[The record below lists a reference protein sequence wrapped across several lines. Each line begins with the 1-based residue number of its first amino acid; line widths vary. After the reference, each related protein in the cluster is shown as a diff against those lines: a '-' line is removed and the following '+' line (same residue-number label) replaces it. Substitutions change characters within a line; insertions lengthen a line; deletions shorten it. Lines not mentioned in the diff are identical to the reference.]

1 MRSITAKDIDE
12 MIQSRVIENL
22 KATAGKGK
30 KQKIIIAPGFKI
42 EHLSSGL
49 IYTVRDVIIE
59 DGKPVIMA
67 VSGDGN
73 AIDIHSKDFK
83 QYRGL

>member
-1 MRSITAKDIDE
+1 MRNITAKDIDE
-12 MIQSRVIENL
+12 MIQSRVVENL

-42 EHLSSGL
+42 EHVKSGL
-49 IYTVRDVIIE
+49 EYTVRKVRIE
-59 DGKPVIMA
+59 DGKPVIT
-67 VSGDGN
+67 VISSLGN
-73 AIDIHSKDFK
+73 RFDIHSKDFE

>member
-1 MRSITAKDIDE
+1 MRNITAKDITE

-30 KQKIIIAPGFKI
+30 KQKVIIAPGFKI
-42 EHLSSGL
+42 EHVSSGL
-49 IYTVRDVIIE
+49 IYTVRDVRIE
-59 DGKPVIMA
+59 GGKPIITA
-67 VSGDGN
+67 ISGDGN